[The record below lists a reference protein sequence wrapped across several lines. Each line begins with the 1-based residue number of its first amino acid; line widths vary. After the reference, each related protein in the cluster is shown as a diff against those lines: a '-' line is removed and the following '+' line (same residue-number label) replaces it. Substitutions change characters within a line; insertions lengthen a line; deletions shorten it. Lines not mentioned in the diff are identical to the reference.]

1 MTTPS
6 TSPGSARGVAEPAAV
21 MGATSPTGS
30 RPSGPEPTGPAL
42 SPARVAGLPWQLKF
56 GALAL
61 IWGSSFLLMKVGLRS
76 LAPLQISGLRIV
88 SGAATLLVLLRLSGG
103 RLPHGARTWGHL
115 AVSAVL
121 LSVLPFTLFA
131 LAEVRVSS
139 ALAGIGNAT
148 TPLVAVL
155 CSLVLLPSERLAP
168 HKLAAVLVGFAGV
181 VVIMQPW
188 AATGRPDLL
197 GFGMTLVAAACYGLG
212 WTYNRRYLARADLGG
227 LSMPTALLALGTVMM
242 APVLLV
248 WWWGQRDTLAAPW
261 SIHPST
267 TSGSAL
273 LPVLATLALGL
284 AGTGFA
290 YMLQFDVVRAAG
302 ATVSTTVTYLIPVVS
317 VVLGVLLLDE
327 RLDWPQLLGAAV
339 VLASAVVVG
348 WRRRPNRATGS
359 SVDVRPRRA
368 A

>member
-1 MTTPS
+1 MTIPAETRLGTPAS
-6 TSPGSARGVAEPAAV
+6 RRPAV
-21 MGATSPTGS
+21 PPT
-30 RPSGPEPTGPAL
+30 RA
-42 SPARVAGLPWQLKF
+42 AGLPWQLKF

-76 LAPLQISGLRIV
+76 LAPFQISGLRII

-155 CSLVLLPSERLAP
+155 CSLVLLPSERLVP

-181 VVIMQPW
+181 VVILQPW

-197 GFGMTLVAAACYGLG
+197 GFGMALVAGACYGLG
-212 WTYNRRYLARADLGG
+212 WTYTRRFLGKADLGG
-227 LSMPTALLALGTVMM
+227 LAMPTAVLLCATVMIT
-242 APVLLV
+242 PV
-248 WWWGQRDTLAAPW
+248 
-261 SIHPST
+261 
-267 TSGSAL
+267 
-273 LPVLATLALGL
+273 
-284 AGTGFA
+284 
-290 YMLQFDVVRAAG
+290 M
-302 ATVSTTVTYLIPVVS
+302 
-317 VVLGVLLLDE
+317 
-327 RLDWPQLLGAAV
+327 
-339 VLASAVVVG
+339 
-348 WRRRPNRATGS
+348 
-359 SVDVRPRRA
+359 
-368 A
+368 